1 MKYLPSFSSERFSY
15 FISKGGSL
23 FGPVVLALLCCVSMR
38 MSAQESHGP
47 STVDVGLPDAPGF
60 GQTAVVQGT
69 GSISGVV
76 MDING
81 GLVPGAKVTLLEHG
95 RTDER
100 VTTAGTD
107 GRFSFADLDVGRFKL
122 TITASGLE
130 TFVSSEI
137 GLKVGERREL
147 PRIDLPIAATSTDV
161 TVVVTQEQLAQ
172 EQIKEAEKQR
182 AFGIFPNFYTSY
194 VWDAAPLTRKQKY
207 DLGLHS
213 VADPVTFLA
222 VGVASGIEQARNTF
236 PGYGQGAKG
245 YAKRYGAGYADDAIG
260 RMLSSAVFP
269 SIFHQDPRYFYMGS
283 GTVRERAW
291 YALRSAVVAKGDN
304 GKWQPAYS
312 FVLGSFASGAISNA
326 YHSADDRGAGLTIR
340 NGFLD
345 LAGHAADNL
354 LREFIS
360 RKVTPNIPVY
370 ETGKPE

>member
-1 MKYLPSFSSERFSY
+1 MTS
-15 FISKGGSL
+15 
-23 FGPVVLALLCCVSMR
+23 
-38 MSAQESHGP
+38 GP
-47 STVDVGLPDAPGF
+47 SESVTELPNAPGRE
-60 GQTAVVQGT
+60 GQSSQLPEVAGG

-81 GLVPGAKVTLLEHG
+81 GTVPGAKITLIEHG

-100 VTTAGTD
+100 IVESEKDGSFLFKGLAAGH
-107 GRFSFADLDVGRFKL
+107 FKL
-122 TITASGLE
+122 TITAPGLE
-130 TFVSSEI
+130 TFVSSDVS
-137 GLKVGERREL
+137 LRFGERHEL

-182 AFGIFPNFYTSY
+182 AFGIFPNFYSSY
-194 VWDAAPLTRKQKY
+194 VWDAAPLTKKQKF
-207 DLGLHS
+207 DLAVHS
-213 VADPVTFLA
+213 ATDPVTFLA
-222 VGVASGIEQARNTF
+222 VGAASGIEQARNTF

-245 YAKRYGAGYADDAIG
+245 YAKRYGAGYADDAIA

-291 YALRSAVVAKGDN
+291 YAVRSAFVVKGDN
-304 GKWQPAYS
+304 GRWQPGYS
-312 FVLGSFASGAISNA
+312 YVLGSFGSAGISNI
-326 YHSADDRGAGLTIR
+326 YHASSDRGPGLTIR

-354 LREFIS
+354 LREFLF
-360 RKVTPNIPVY
+360 RKVTPNVPDY
-370 ETGKPE
+370 EVGKPK